1 MKPEIKHEIENYWR
15 DKIAHKPFDRN
26 NVKDKFYVLS
36 MFPYPSGHL
45 HMGHVRVYSISDAI
59 ARFYRFQGKNV
70 FHPMGW
76 DAFGLP
82 AENAAIQ
89 RKIPADK
96 WTQDNIE
103 HMKKQ
108 LRELG
113 CSFDWEAELA
123 TCDPKYYKWT
133 QKLFL
138 MLFNEGLAYQREAIV
153 NWDPIDNTVLADEQV
168 DESGCSWRSGAK
180 VEKKL
185 LRQWFI
191 RTTKF
196 AEVLYEGLNN
206 PNLEDWRDI
215 INLQEHW
222 IGECNGWNFSLKL
235 NNGRNIDV
243 WSKSPEDFNQASF
256 IAVKKSHLVN
266 HGIDEGMLKIKV
278 GHDPLTIRNLN
289 FLPNIGAQPIFWK

>member
-1 MKPEIKHEIENYWR
+1 MTEEIKHEIENHWR
-15 DKIAHKPFDRN
+15 DKINHKPFDAS

-59 ARFYRFQGKNV
+59 ARFYRLQGKNV
-70 FHPMGW
+70 LHPMGW

-89 RKIPADK
+89 RKIPAEK
-96 WTQDNIE
+96 WTQQNIE

-108 LRELG
+108 IIELG
-113 CSFDWEAELA
+113 CSFDWQHSELA
-123 TCDPKYYKWT
+123 TCDPEYYKWT

-153 NWDPIDNTVLADEQV
+153 NWDPVDKTVLADEQV
-168 DESGCSWRSGAK
+168 DENGCSWRSGAV

-191 RTTKF
+191 KTTKF
-196 AEVLYEGLNN
+196 AEQLYKGLED
-206 PNLEDWRDI
+206 PVLEDWRDI
-215 INLQEHW
+215 INLQKHW
-222 IGECNGWNFSLKL
+222 IGECDGWNFSLKL
-235 NNGRNIDV
+235 NNEQSIDV
-243 WSKSPEDFNQASF
+243 WSKTPEDFMHASF
-256 IAVKKSHLVN
+256 IAIKKSHLLNAGKVDA
-266 HGIDEGMLKIKV
+266 GIINVKV
-278 GHDPLTIRNLN
+278 K
-289 FLPNIGAQPIFWK
+289 F

>member
-1 MKPEIKHEIENYWR
+1 MNEEIKHEIENHWR
-15 DKIAHKPFDRN
+15 DKIQHKSFDN
-26 NVKDKFYVLS
+26 SNVKDKFYVLS

-59 ARFYRFQGKNV
+59 ARFYRLQGKNV
-70 FHPMGW
+70 FHPMGF

-96 WTQDNIE
+96 WTQQNIE

-108 LRELG
+108 IVELG
-113 CSFDWEAELA
+113 CSFDWQSPELS
-123 TCDPKYYKWT
+123 TCDPEYYKWT

-138 MLFNEGLAYQREAIV
+138 MLYNDGLAYQREAIV
-153 NWDPIDNTVLADEQV
+153 NWDPVDNTVLADEQV
-168 DESGCSWRSGAK
+168 DENGCSWRSGAQ

-196 AEVLYEGLNN
+196 AEELYNGLED
-206 PNLEDWRDI
+206 PILEDWRDI
-215 INLQEHW
+215 INLQKHW
-222 IGECNGWNFSLKL
+222 IGECDGWNFSLKL
-235 NNGRNIDV
+235 SDDRNIDV
-243 WSKSPEDFNQASF
+243 WTNRPEDFENASF
-256 IAVKKSHLVN
+256 IAIRKSHLANSEKINDGILNNLKVN
-266 HGIDEGMLKIKV
+266 
-278 GHDPLTIRNLN
+278 
-289 FLPNIGAQPIFWK
+289 